1 MSVARIR
8 DNPDNRGVC
17 PAERWC
23 RVLDVRDL
31 RKSYGDVPAL
41 RGVDLHVAE
50 GEIVGLL
57 GPNGAG
63 KTTLVSIVAGLRRPD
78 AGEVRIA
85 GDDPTKASTRRLVG
99 LAPQELGIYAS
110 LTVRENLSL
119 FAEMAALGGNALT
132 RRIEEVAELLSLT
145 ALLDRPAQFLS
156 GGEKRR
162 VHTGMALV
170 HRPRLLLL
178 DEPTT
183 GVDVSTRADLLS
195 AVRGLGAEGAAIC
208 YSTHYLPEVE
218 ALGASVAIIDR
229 GEIVA
234 RDTVSHLVAQHGTSA
249 VELRFDGP
257 APAVP
262 AGWSGIVEG
271 SLLRLASV
279 SPASDA
285 GAVLNLL
292 GPDLARLQ
300 SCELVRPNLE
310 TVFLSLTGRRYADDY
325 PDEQVVPAPADPVV
339 EEVPDVVAS

>member
-1 MSVARIR
+1 
-8 DNPDNRGVC
+8 
-17 PAERWC
+17 
-23 RVLDVRDL
+23 VLDVRNL

-41 RGVDLHVAE
+41 RGVDLHVGE

-63 KTTLVSIVAGLRRPD
+63 KTTLVSIVAGLRKPD
-78 AGEVRIA
+78 SGAVRIA
-85 GDDPTKASTRRLVG
+85 GADPTKPATRRMVG

-110 LTVRENLSL
+110 LTVRENLAV
-119 FAEMAALGGNALT
+119 FAEMAGLRGRPLAG
-132 RRIEEVAELLSLT
+132 RIDEVAELLSLQ

-183 GVDVSTRADLLS
+183 GVDVSTRADLLA

-234 RDTVSHLVAQHGTSA
+234 RGPVADLIAQHGSSA
-249 VELRFDGP
+249 IELRFDGA
-257 APAVP
+257 APDVP
-262 AGWSGIVEG
+262 AGWSGVVDG
-271 SLLRLASV
+271 NLLRLASA

-285 GAVLNLL
+285 GAALSLL
-292 GPDLARLQ
+292 GPDVGRLQ

-325 PDEQVVPAPADPVV
+325 PDESVVPAPAVPVTV
-339 EEVPDVVAS
+339 TEVVADVVAP